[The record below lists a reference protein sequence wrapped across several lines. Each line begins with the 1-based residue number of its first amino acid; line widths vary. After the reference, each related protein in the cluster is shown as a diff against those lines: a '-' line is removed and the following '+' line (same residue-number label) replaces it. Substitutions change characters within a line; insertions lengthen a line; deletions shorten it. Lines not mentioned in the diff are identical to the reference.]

1 VIEIAA
7 LAAACALGM
16 TACSRPPDQGGTGP
30 SSTIESGRES
40 GSPSQVNEPSRTAS
54 PPPATMRDSSQ
65 PASSTTETIGKPPDN
80 TGKNVRDRSDA
91 TVTPGDQSE
100 SKSELELTRS
110 IRRAI
115 TGNGQ
120 FSTTAK
126 NIKVITTADGKV
138 TLRGP
143 VNTPAEKD

>member
-1 VIEIAA
+1 
-7 LAAACALGM
+7 
-16 TACSRPPDQGGTGP
+16 
-30 SSTIESGRES
+30 
-40 GSPSQVNEPSRTAS
+40 
-54 PPPATMRDSSQ
+54 MRDSSQ

-126 NIKVITTADGKV
+126 NIKIITVNGKV

-143 VNTPAEKD
+143 VKTDAEKTDIVAIAKGVAGDGNVDDQLEVKANP